1 MKKIITIIAS
11 IAFIFCLLAVGY
23 KCHSQTNDSKFM
35 SSNVGNDVRYTYN
48 DAASLWA
55 DSVLSTLS
63 VRERV
68 AQLFIPRLDITN
80 NEAGFRTIEK
90 IVAKEKMGGFLLGK
104 GTISSYIDLINL
116 GQSKA
121 DIPLMVTLDGE
132 WGLSMRVVGTPRFP
146 YNVALGAAA
155 DKQLLYDYGQEVAR
169 ECKLM
174 GIQVNFAPVIDVNS
188 NPNNPVIGYRSFGED
203 PDLVGE
209 LSSAYCE
216 GMWVSGVMPVGKH
229 FPGHGDTSSDS
240 HKTLPM
246 LTHGRE
252 RIDNIDLRPFVI
264 FFDSDAGVPD

>member
-90 IVAKEKMGGFLLGK
+90 IVAKE
-104 GTISSYIDLINL
+104 IDQDKYL
-116 GQSKA
+116 
-121 DIPLMVTLDGE
+121 DIVDEILKET
-132 WGLSMRVVGTPRFP
+132 
-146 YNVALGAAA
+146 
-155 DKQLLYDYGQEVAR
+155 K
-169 ECKLM
+169 
-174 GIQVNFAPVIDVNS
+174 
-188 NPNNPVIGYRSFGED
+188 
-203 PDLVGE
+203 
-209 LSSAYCE
+209 
-216 GMWVSGVMPVGKH
+216 
-229 FPGHGDTSSDS
+229 
-240 HKTLPM
+240 
-246 LTHGRE
+246 
-252 RIDNIDLRPFVI
+252 
-264 FFDSDAGVPD
+264 